1 MQTNII
7 NIVLFGGKEMNR
19 VKTIVSFVVIVIV
32 LVVCILVFRRTKT
45 DEIISGL
52 ETDESYKQFKEWE
65 SKYVKDLDELDNDY
79 DYDGDDWQE
88 IGFVVAKKN
97 GDWSRL
103 LLTDKFKEK
112 YNEKDGILGDIQYD
126 KIEYMPYSDEGEKDY
141 FFKYYENYFE
151 ITQGKKKTV
160 YIYTLSYSAG
170 ENQFRGYLDEVNI
183 YLVIPITDE
192 EGNELETQNYEFDF
206 DWSHEWCF
214 TFLANQRDDEKRV
227 AVSKKFKE
235 KYPNFLDLFIHNS
248 PYPYNDIEFVPE
260 KSDWL
265 KQTAYFIVYSK
276 LEWKERHYIVNY
288 VIDEHSYLDDATA
301 KCVGEYDMEESN
313 PHTISGGDYY
323 DGYDMMF
330 FKNSVISDDLC
341 ATDNL
346 KDKLRNSPYKST
358 FQDIDMIDPN
368 FFYQKTLYSST
379 SIEVDDDLHQI
390 IKYVWKDGSAHYY
403 DKFIKLAENGD
414 FDEIVFITLPYVD
427 ISEDEMKKKFLA
439 DKIYLS
445 YEDKVK
451 HMVKKVKK

>member
-1 MQTNII
+1 MITAENPKIE
-7 NIVLFGGKEMNR
+7 IVALNTEKDKFLRYYGTATADKNPEL
-19 VKTIVSFVVIVIV
+19 VEKTF
-32 LVVCILVFRRTKT
+32 
-45 DEIISGL
+45 EIMP
-52 ETDESYKQFKEWE
+52 
-65 SKYVKDLDELDNDY
+65 
-79 DYDGDDWQE
+79 E
-88 IGFVVAKKN
+88 IGEVYKEN
-97 GDWSRL
+97 GWEMGM
-103 LLTDKFKEK
+103 F
-112 YNEKDGILGDIQYD
+112 
-126 KIEYMPYSDEGEKDY
+126 
-141 FFKYYENYFE
+141 
-151 ITQGKKKTV
+151 
-160 YIYTLSYSAG
+160 
-170 ENQFRGYLDEVNI
+170 
-183 YLVIPITDE
+183 
-192 EGNELETQNYEFDF
+192 
-206 DWSHEWCF
+206 
-214 TFLANQRDDEKRV
+214 
-227 AVSKKFKE
+227 
-235 KYPNFLDLFIHNS
+235 
-248 PYPYNDIEFVPE
+248 
-260 KSDWL
+260 
-265 KQTAYFIVYSK
+265 
-276 LEWKERHYIVNY
+276 
-288 VIDEHSYLDDATA
+288 YLDDATA